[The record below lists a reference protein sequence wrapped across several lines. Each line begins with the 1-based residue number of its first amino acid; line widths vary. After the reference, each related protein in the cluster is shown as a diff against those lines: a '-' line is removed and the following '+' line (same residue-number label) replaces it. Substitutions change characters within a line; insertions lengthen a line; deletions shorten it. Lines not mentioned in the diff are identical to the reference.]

1 MYYLR
6 RNWQTQNL
14 IEIDC
19 HQSIWSDDM
28 NEKYA
33 RQIRAIRYAIK
44 ELEKELPMADDARKQ
59 EIRVTLYDLKRAIV
73 SVEAISA
80 ISEAIQWIT
89 R

>member
-1 MYYLR
+1 
-6 RNWQTQNL
+6 
-14 IEIDC
+14 
-19 HQSIWSDDM
+19 M

-80 ISEAIQWIT
+80 ISEAIQ
-89 R
+89 